1 MRSRLLPLLCLLGA
15 APLAAQRAPGLPI
28 ELGVDAA
35 VVRDDATDVTTLSI
49 PLRRLR
55 AGFFL
60 SPLLSLEPTLAY
72 ERASDDDGS
81 ASGFA
86 GDLGLVAH
94 LTGQPVGRARTAG
107 LFVRPFV
114 GVTRFSF
121 SSDEDEFDDFDE
133 SATQASVGV
142 GLGFKL
148 PVADRL
154 AWRLEGTYARALETD
169 DFPAANRVG
178 LNVGLSFHT
187 R

>member
-1 MRSRLLPLLCLLGA
+1 MRSTLLPLLCLLGA

-35 VVRDDATDVTTLSI
+35 VVRDDATDMTTLSI
-49 PLRRLR
+49 PLRRVR

-72 ERASDDDGS
+72 DRVSDEDGS
-81 ASGFA
+81 ASQFA

-94 LTGQPVGRARTAG
+94 LTGQPVGRARTAS

-114 GVTRFSF
+114 GVTRLSF
-121 SSDEDEFDDFDE
+121 SSDDDEFGDLDE

-154 AWRLEGTYARALETD
+154 AWRVEGTYTRALETD
-169 DFPAANRVG
+169 DVPAGNRVG

>member
-1 MRSRLLPLLCLLGA
+1 MRSTLLPLLCLLGA

-35 VVRDDATDVTTLSI
+35 LVRDDATDVTTLSI

-72 ERASDDDGS
+72 ERASRDATS
-81 ASGFA
+81 ASRFA

-94 LTGQPVGRARTAG
+94 LTGQPVGRARTPS
-107 LFVRPFV
+107 LFARPFV
-114 GVTRFSF
+114 GVARRGV
-121 SSDEDEFDDFDE
+121 SSDERDFDE

-142 GLGFKL
+142 GLGLKL

-154 AWRLEGTYARALETD
+154 AWRVEGTYARALETD
-169 DFPAANRVG
+169 DLPAANRVG